1 MSDVRVTVLG
11 SAGTLCGPGQA
22 CSSYLLESEG
32 ARLLLDCG
40 NGSLANLQQRVGL
53 ADVDAVVLSHL
64 HPDHFVDLYGLYYGL
79 RFHPD
84 GEQAVDV
91 YAREGA
97 RDFICQLLPPEA
109 SETFQRICR
118 FTTVAAGDRFTV
130 GPFTVSLFAANHP
143 VEAFAMRVET
153 DERVVAYSGDSGPT
167 PALVDCARDADLFIA
182 DSSWLERDGPHPE
195 GIHMTGLQAGEQA
208 AAAGARRLLVTHI
221 YPTLDAA
228 EVAAEAS
235 SAYSGEVVI
244 ARDLQEHLL

>member
-22 CSSYLLESEG
+22 CSSYLLESDG

-84 GEQAVDV
+84 GEQSVDV
-91 YAREGA
+91 YARAGA
-97 RDFICQLLPPEA
+97 QDFVRQLLPSEA
-109 SETFQRICR
+109 SETFERVCR
-118 FTTVAAGDRFTV
+118 FTTVSAGDAFAV
-130 GPFTVSLFAANHP
+130 GPFRVSLFPANHP

-153 DERVVAYSGDSGPT
+153 DERVVAYSGDTGPT
-167 PALVDCARDADLFIA
+167 DDLIGCARDADLFIA

-195 GIHMTGLQAGEQA
+195 GIHMTGLEAGQHA
-208 AAAGARRLLVTHI
+208 AAAGARRLVVTHV
-221 YPTLDAA
+221 YPTLDRA
-228 EVAAEAS
+228 EVAAEAA
-235 SAYSGEVVI
+235 SAYDGEVVI